1 MMFDRPL
8 KALAYGKTIPQGAP
22 QVNKPTPLYRIV
34 TRRYELV
41 GHLRKTFNIKK
52 NNHQPKELLVSRQNE
67 KNNTTVNHCNNTK
80 IATMKIGLDS

>member
-41 GHLRKTFNIKK
+41 GPLRKTFNIKK
-52 NNHQPKELLVSRQNE
+52 KQPS
-67 KNNTTVNHCNNTK
+67 TK
-80 IATMKIGLDS
+80 GTLSKQTK